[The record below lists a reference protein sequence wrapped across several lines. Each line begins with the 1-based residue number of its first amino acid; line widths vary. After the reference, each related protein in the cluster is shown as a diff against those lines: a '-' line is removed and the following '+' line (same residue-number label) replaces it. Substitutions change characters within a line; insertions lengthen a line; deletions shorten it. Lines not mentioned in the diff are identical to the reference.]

1 MSIDD
6 LNEQMQMDIP
16 ESDVKVDVTTSQGP
30 GGQNVNK
37 VATAAQLRFDVR
49 TSQALPEA
57 VKTRLIHLSGKRMTN
72 DGVLVIEA
80 RRYRTQD
87 QNREDAV
94 ARFEALVRKSFEKP
108 KHRWKTKPSAAS
120 KEKRLLS
127 KKMRGEVK
135 RKRQTRTFD

>member
-1 MSIDD
+1 
-6 LNEQMQMDIP
+6 MDEFDKLFQRCVRELTFDFIRAA
-16 ESDVKVDVTTSQGP
+16 GP

-37 VATAAQLRFDVR
+37 VATAVQLRFDVR
-49 TSQALPEA
+49 ASQALPEA

-72 DGVLVIEA
+72 NGVLVIEA

-108 KHRWKTKPSAAS
+108 KHRWKTKPSTAS

-127 KKMRGEVK
+127 KKMRGDVK
-135 RKRQTRTFD
+135 RKRQTRSFD

>member
-1 MSIDD
+1 
-6 LNEQMQMDIP
+6 MDELDNIL
-16 ESDVKVDVTTSQGP
+16 ERCVRELTFVFIRAAGP

-49 TSQALPEA
+49 ASQVLPEA
-57 VKTRLIHLSGKRMTN
+57 VKTRLTHLSGKRMTN
-72 DGVLVIEA
+72 DGVLMIEA

-87 QNREDAV
+87 QNREDAI
-94 ARFEALVRKSFEKP
+94 ARFEVLVRKSFEKP
-108 KHRWKTKPSAAS
+108 KHRWKTKPSYAS

-127 KKMRGEVK
+127 KKMRGEIK